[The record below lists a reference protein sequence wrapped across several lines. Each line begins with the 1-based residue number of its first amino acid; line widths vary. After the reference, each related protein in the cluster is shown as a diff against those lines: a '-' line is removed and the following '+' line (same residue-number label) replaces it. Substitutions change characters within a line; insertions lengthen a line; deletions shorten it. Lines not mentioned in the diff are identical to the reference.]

1 MAKAVKLADIASKL
15 NVSVVTVS
23 KALSGQ
29 KGVSE
34 ELRERIIK
42 LADEMGYVSTKS
54 AKERKKTV
62 TKSYNIGV
70 LIQESYLDKFGSF
83 YWMMYQNV
91 ATQAMEKGSFTML
104 EVVST
109 QMEKTLTP
117 PKLLTGQKV
126 DGIVVIG
133 KLDEPY
139 LLFLREKTDM
149 PRIYMDFVDEN
160 KTADA
165 VLSDSF
171 YGSYYLTNYLF
182 SMGHTRIAYVGT
194 VLATNSI
201 TDRFLGYMKSLMEHG
216 QKYRPEWVIADRDI
230 ESGLIDEENLLQLP
244 EDMPTAFVCNC
255 DLTAGKL
262 INKLRR
268 FGYRVPEDI
277 SVAGY
282 DNYIHPD
289 LCDIAI
295 TSYEVDLKEMAKR
308 CVEMLIGKLNN
319 EGSACGIQ
327 MVEGRLV
334 IKESVRRI

>member
-1 MAKAVKLADIASKL
+1 
-15 NVSVVTVS
+15 
-23 KALSGQ
+23 
-29 KGVSE
+29 
-34 ELRERIIK
+34 
-42 LADEMGYVSTKS
+42 
-54 AKERKKTV
+54 
-62 TKSYNIGV
+62 
-70 LIQESYLDKFGSF
+70 
-83 YWMMYQNV
+83 
-91 ATQAMEKGSFTML
+91 
-104 EVVST
+104 
-109 QMEKTLTP
+109 
-117 PKLLTGQKV
+117 
-126 DGIVVIG
+126 
-133 KLDEPY
+133 
-139 LLFLREKTDM
+139 
-149 PRIYMDFVDEN
+149 
-160 KTADA
+160 
-165 VLSDSF
+165 
-171 YGSYYLTNYLF
+171 
-182 SMGHTRIAYVGT
+182 VGT

-216 QKYRPEWVIADRDI
+216 QKYCPEWVIADRDI

-295 TSYEVDLKEMAKR
+295 TSYEVDLKEMAKQ

-319 EGSACGIQ
+319 EGSASGIQ